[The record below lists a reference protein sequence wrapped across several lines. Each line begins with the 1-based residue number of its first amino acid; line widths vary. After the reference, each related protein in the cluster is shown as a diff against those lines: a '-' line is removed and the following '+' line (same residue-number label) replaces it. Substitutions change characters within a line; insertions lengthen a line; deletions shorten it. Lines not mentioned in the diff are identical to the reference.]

1 MFENI
6 LLALTLMATAPRAP
20 GVEVTFTDGPAGSG
34 RVTRYRMP
42 LPLDNQSTRL
52 KFSESE
58 PSGSQEITL
67 RALMV
72 KDKTGTTW
80 LDYEIR
86 RLSAGRQKDA
96 PAANVD
102 VAGAVAVPT
111 SGPVVV
117 GELASTHGPVTVRV
131 EVIHP

>member
-6 LLALTLMATAPRAP
+6 FFVLTLMLAAPRAP
-20 GVEVTFTDGPAGSG
+20 GVEVTFTDGPEGSG
-34 RVTRYRMP
+34 RVTRYRLP

-58 PSGSQEITL
+58 PGGTHEISL

-72 KDKTGTTW
+72 KDKSGTSW

-86 RLSAGRQKDA
+86 RLAAGRQKDD
-96 PAANVD
+96 VD
-102 VAGAVAVPT
+102 VAGAVAMPS

-117 GELASTHGPVTVRV
+117 GELASAHGPVTVRV